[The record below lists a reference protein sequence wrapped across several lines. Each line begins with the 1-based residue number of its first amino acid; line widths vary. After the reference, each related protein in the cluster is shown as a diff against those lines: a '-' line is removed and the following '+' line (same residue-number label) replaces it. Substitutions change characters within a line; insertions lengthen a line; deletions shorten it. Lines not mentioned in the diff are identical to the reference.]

1 MCLRIRKRTVSHCGQ
16 LLDELI
22 EPVLLLPEPSGRSF
36 AVASPEI
43 SFTSISTNAQLAE
56 YCGVSW
62 DELRMLAYANRI
74 KRYTEWLVPK
84 RNGEGLRRISSPMAN
99 LRRVQRVIAK
109 GLSESYSPLKCVYG
123 FVCKRNVAMNALQH
137 VRKRTVLTLDLK
149 DFFPSITAP
158 RVRGLF
164 MKAMGFSQD
173 VADTLTN
180 LVCYEGSLPQG
191 APTSPVISNMIC
203 FKMDRAFINFAANY
217 GLTYTRYADDLV
229 FSSTSAYSAR
239 KMVDQGKNA
248 VDGINQYII
257 DTIEANGF
265 EINERK
271 VHVANRGSR
280 QIVNGIIVNQKC
292 NIRRS
297 QYREFRAL
305 FHRWLTEG
313 YSAAAAVYFGNKKNH
328 CYKIRLLD
336 GDELCDE
343 ETFARHIRG
352 RLDYFS
358 MVVGVNRHPT
368 EPMAK
373 LWTLFHQA
381 THERVPYLTFE
392 KSAVQLSYA
401 FDSKEKNDIDEA
413 EFSGVIIRG
422 ILMTCAHGLPEE
434 SNDKDGEAVSIDIR
448 TEFNDRFSIDISS
461 FKKYTGIDF
470 AFAQLDS
477 KFDKIGVRSVNT
489 AYLPQ
494 AGETIYASGYAGGKK
509 PSHCVRASVLPSR
522 YGNGSIVVDR
532 AFIKGMSGGP
542 VFNSRHEV
550 IGIVLKGSDESSY
563 SREGEFLPFSVVAD
577 LEPFASLE

>member
-1 MCLRIRKRTVSHCGQ
+1 M
-16 LLDELI
+16 
-22 EPVLLLPEPSGRSF
+22 
-36 AVASPEI
+36 ASQEI
-43 SFTSISTNAQLAE
+43 SFTSIATNAQLAE

-62 DELRMLAYANRI
+62 DELKMLAYANRI

-84 RNGEGLRRISSPMAN
+84 RNGEGFRRISSPMAN
-99 LRRVQRVIAK
+99 LRRVQRAIAN
-109 GLSESYSPLKCVYG
+109 GLSEFYSPLKCVYG
-123 FVCKRNVAMNALQH
+123 FVCERNVAMNALQH
-137 VRKRTVLTLDLK
+137 ARKRTVLTLDLK
-149 DFFPSITAP
+149 DFFPSISAP

-164 MKAMGFSQD
+164 MKAMDFPQD

-203 FKMDRAFINFAANY
+203 FKMDRALLNFAANS
-217 GLTYTRYADDLV
+217 GFTYTRYADDLV

-239 KMVDQGKNA
+239 KMVDQGKNV
-248 VDGINQYII
+248 VDGINRFII
-257 DTIEANGF
+257 DTIESNGF

-305 FHRWLTEG
+305 FHRWIREG
-313 YSAAAAVYFGNKKNH
+313 CSSAAAAYFGNKKNH
-328 CYKIRLLD
+328 CYKAKLCD

-343 ETFARHIRG
+343 KSFVRHIRG

-358 MVVGVNRHPT
+358 MVVGVNGHPT

-381 THERVPYLTFE
+381 AHERVPYLTFE
-392 KSAVQLSYA
+392 KSAVQLSYV
-401 FDSKEKNDIDEA
+401 FDSKEKNDAVAA
-413 EFSGVIIRG
+413 ESSGVIVRD
-422 ILMTCAHGLPEE
+422 ILLTCAHGLPEE
-434 SNDKDGEAVSIDIR
+434 STDANGDAVPIEIR
-448 TEFNDRFSIDISS
+448 TAFDERFYIKASS
-461 FKKYTGIDF
+461 FRKCSGFDF
-470 AFAQLDS
+470 AFVLLDA
-477 KFDKIGVRSVNT
+477 KLGNMGVRSINT

-494 AGETIYASGYAGGKK
+494 AGETIYASGYAGGKM
-509 PSHCVRASVLPSR
+509 PSHCVQASVLPNR

-542 VFNSRHEV
+542 VFNTRHEV

-563 SREGEFLPFSVVAD
+563 SRDGEFLPFSAIAD
-577 LEPFASLE
+577 LEPFALLKK

>member
-1 MCLRIRKRTVSHCGQ
+1 M
-16 LLDELI
+16 
-22 EPVLLLPEPSGRSF
+22 
-36 AVASPEI
+36 ASPEI
-43 SFTSISTNAQLAE
+43 RFTSISTNAQLAE

-62 DELRMLAYANRI
+62 DELRMLAYADGI

-84 RNGEGLRRISSPMAN
+84 KNGEGFRRISSPMAN
-99 LRRVQRVIAK
+99 LRRVQRAIAK

-123 FVCKRNVAMNALQH
+123 FVCERNVAMNALQH
-137 VRKRTVLTLDLK
+137 ARKRTVLTLDLK
-149 DFFPSITAP
+149 DFFPSISAS
-158 RVRGLF
+158 RIHGLF
-164 MKAMGFSQD
+164 VKTMGFPQE
-173 VADTLTN
+173 VANTLTN
-180 LVCYEGSLPQG
+180 LVRHEGSLPQG

-203 FKMDRAFINFAANY
+203 FKMDRALLNFAANN

-239 KMVDQGKNA
+239 KMVDQEKNA
-248 VDGINQYII
+248 VCGINHFIT
-257 DTIEANGF
+257 DTIETNGF

-305 FHRWLTEG
+305 FHRWSKEG
-313 YSAAAAVYFGNKKNH
+313 YSAAAAAYFRNKKNH
-328 CYKIRLLD
+328 CYKPKLCD

-352 RLDYFS
+352 RIDYFS
-358 MVVGVNRHPT
+358 MVVGANGHPT

-373 LWTLFHQA
+373 LWTLFHQV

-401 FDSKEKNDIDEA
+401 FDSRETDDVVGA
-413 EFSGVIIRG
+413 DSSGVIIQD
-422 ILMTCAHGLPEE
+422 ILMTCSHGLPKEYI
-434 SNDKDGEAVSIDIR
+434 DKNGDAVSIDIR
-448 TEFNDRFSIDISS
+448 TAFGGSFSIEASR
-461 FKKYTGIDF
+461 FKKYSGFDF
-470 AFAQLDS
+470 AFARLDA
-477 KFDKIGVRSVNT
+477 DYRDLGIQSVNPS
-489 AYLPQ
+489 YMPQ
-494 AGETIYASGYAGGKK
+494 AGETIYASGYAGGNT
-509 PSHCVRASVLPSR
+509 PSHCVQASVLPSR
-522 YGNGSIVVDR
+522 YGNGSVVVDR

-542 VFNSRHEV
+542 VFNTRHEV

-563 SREGEFLPFSVVAD
+563 SRDGEFLPFKSISD
-577 LEPFASLE
+577 FEPFALRK

>member
-1 MCLRIRKRTVSHCGQ
+1 M
-16 LLDELI
+16 
-22 EPVLLLPEPSGRSF
+22 
-36 AVASPEI
+36 ASPEI
-43 SFTSISTNAQLAE
+43 RFTNISTNAQLAE

-62 DELRMLAYANRI
+62 DELRMLAYAKGI

-84 RNGEGLRRISSPMAN
+84 KNGEGFRRISSPMAN
-99 LRRVQRVIAK
+99 LRRVQRAIAK

-123 FVCKRNVAMNALQH
+123 FVCERNVAMNALQH
-137 VRKRTVLTLDLK
+137 TRRRTVLTLDLK
-149 DFFPSITAP
+149 DFFPSISAP

-164 MKAMGFSQD
+164 IKAMDFPQD

-180 LVCYEGSLPQG
+180 LVCHEGSLPQG

-203 FKMDRAFINFAANY
+203 FKMDRALLYFAANS

-239 KMVDQGKNA
+239 KMVDQGKSA
-248 VDGINQYII
+248 VCGINHFIT

-305 FHRWLTEG
+305 FHRWSKED
-313 YSAAAAVYFGNKKNH
+313 YSAAAAAYFRNKKNH
-328 CYKIRLLD
+328 CYKPKLCN

-343 ETFARHIRG
+343 RTFARHIRG

-358 MVVGVNRHPT
+358 MVVGVNGHPT

-373 LWTLFHQA
+373 LWTLFHQV

-401 FDSKEKNDIDEA
+401 FDSRETDDVVGA
-413 EFSGVIIRG
+413 DSSGVIIQD
-422 ILMTCAHGLPEE
+422 ILMTCSHGLPKERI
-434 SNDKDGEAVSIDIR
+434 DKNGDAVSISIR
-448 TEFNDRFSIDISS
+448 TAFGESFSIEASR
-461 FKKYTGIDF
+461 FKKYSGFDF
-470 AFAQLDS
+470 AFARLNADYSDLGIQ
-477 KFDKIGVRSVNT
+477 SVNPS
-489 AYLPQ
+489 YMPQ
-494 AGETIYASGYAGGKK
+494 AGETIYASGYAGGNT
-509 PSHCVRASVLPSR
+509 PSHCVQASVLPSR
-522 YGNGSIVVDR
+522 YGNGSVVVDR

-542 VFNSRHEV
+542 VFNTRHEV

-563 SREGEFLPFSVVAD
+563 SRDGEFLPFSAITN
-577 LEPFASLE
+577 LEPFASLKCDGHV

>member
-1 MCLRIRKRTVSHCGQ
+1 MASHDTSFIR
-16 LLDELI
+16 
-22 EPVLLLPEPSGRSF
+22 
-36 AVASPEI
+36 
-43 SFTSISTNAQLAE
+43 ISTTTELAE

-62 DELRMLAYANRI
+62 DELRMLAYAVGI

-84 RNGEGLRRISSPMAN
+84 KNGEGYRRISSPMAN
-99 LRRVQRVIAK
+99 LRRVQRAIAK
-109 GLSESYSPLKCVYG
+109 GLSEFYRPPDCVYG
-123 FVCKRNVAMNALQH
+123 FVCKRNVALNALRH
-137 VRKRTVLTLDLK
+137 ARKRTVLTIDLK
-149 DFFPSITAP
+149 DFFPSISAS
-158 RVRGLF
+158 RVYGLF
-164 MKAMGFSQD
+164 FKTMDFPKE
-173 VADTLTN
+173 VAHSLTN

-191 APTSPVISNMIC
+191 APTSPIISNMIC
-203 FKMDRAFINFAANY
+203 FKMDRALLNFAANN

-248 VDGINQYII
+248 VDGINHFIT

-305 FHRWLTEG
+305 FHRWSKVG
-313 YSAAAAVYFGNKKNH
+313 YPAAATAYFGNKKNH
-328 CYKIRLLD
+328 CYKPKLCD

-343 ETFARHIRG
+343 ITFARHIRG

-358 MVVGVNRHPT
+358 MVVGVNGHPT

-401 FDSKEKNDIDEA
+401 FDSKEKDDVVGA
-413 EFSGVIIRG
+413 DSSGVIIQG
-422 ILMTCAHGLPEE
+422 ILITCSHGLPKECI
-434 SNDKDGEAVSIDIR
+434 DKNGDAVSIDIR
-448 TEFNDRFSIDISS
+448 TAFGESFSIEASR
-461 FKKYTGIDF
+461 FTKYSGFDF
-470 AFAQLDS
+470 AFARLDAD
-477 KFDKIGVRSVNT
+477 FGDLGIQSVNPR
-489 AYLPQ
+489 YMPQ
-494 AGETIYASGYAGGKK
+494 AGETIYASGYAGGNA
-509 PSHCVRASVLPSR
+509 PSHCVQASVLPSR
-522 YGNGSIVVDR
+522 YGNGNVVVDR

-542 VFNSRHEV
+542 VFNTRHEV

-563 SREGEFLPFSVVAD
+563 SKDGEFLPFKSISD
-577 LEPFASLE
+577 FEPFALHK

>member
-1 MCLRIRKRTVSHCGQ
+1 M
-16 LLDELI
+16 
-22 EPVLLLPEPSGRSF
+22 
-36 AVASPEI
+36 ASPEI
-43 SFTSISTNAQLAE
+43 KFTNISSNAQLAE

-62 DELRMLAYANRI
+62 DELRMLAYAEGI

-84 RNGEGLRRISSPMAN
+84 KNGEGFRRISSPMAN
-99 LRRVQRVIAK
+99 LRRVQRSIAK

-123 FVCKRNVAMNALQH
+123 FVCERNVALNALQH
-137 VRKRTVLTLDLK
+137 TRKRTVLTLDLK
-149 DFFPSITAP
+149 DFFPSISAP

-164 MKAMGFSQD
+164 IKAMDFPQD

-180 LVCYEGSLPQG
+180 LVCHEGSLPQG

-203 FKMDRAFINFAANY
+203 FKMDRALLYFAANS

-239 KMVDQGKNA
+239 KMVDQGKN
-248 VDGINQYII
+248 VVSGINRFII
-257 DTIEANGF
+257 NTIKTNGF

-305 FHRWLTEG
+305 FHRWLTED
-313 YSAAAAVYFGNKKNH
+313 YSAAASPYFRNKKNH
-328 CYKIRLLD
+328 CYKAKLCD

-343 ETFARHIRG
+343 KAFARHIRG

-358 MVVGVNRHPT
+358 MVVGVNGRPT

-401 FDSKEKNDIDEA
+401 FDSKKKDDTVVA
-413 EFSGVIIRG
+413 ESSGVIARD
-422 ILMTCAHGLPEE
+422 ILITCAHGLPEE
-434 SNDKDGEAVSIDIR
+434 ITDMNGDVVTIEIR
-448 TEFNDRFSIDISS
+448 TAFDDKFSIEASS
-461 FKKYTGIDF
+461 FRKYSGFDF
-470 AFAQLDS
+470 AFVQLDA
-477 KFDKIGVRSVNT
+477 KLGNTGVRSINT
-489 AYLPQ
+489 AYFPQ
-494 AGETIYASGYAGGKK
+494 AGETIYASGYAGGKM
-509 PSHCVRASVLPSR
+509 PSHCVQASVLPSR

-542 VFNSRHEV
+542 VFNTRHEV
-550 IGIVLKGSDESSY
+550 VGIVLKGSDESSY
-563 SREGEFLPFSVVAD
+563 SRDGEFLPFSAIAS
-577 LEPFASLE
+577 LEPFASLKK

>member
-1 MCLRIRKRTVSHCGQ
+1 M
-16 LLDELI
+16 
-22 EPVLLLPEPSGRSF
+22 
-36 AVASPEI
+36 ASPEI
-43 SFTSISTNAQLAE
+43 SFTSIATNAQLAE

-62 DELRMLAYANRI
+62 DELKMLAYANRI

-84 RNGEGLRRISSPMAN
+84 RNGEGFRRISSPMAN
-99 LRRVQRVIAK
+99 LRRVQRAIAK

-137 VRKRTVLTLDLK
+137 TRKRTVLTLDLK
-149 DFFPSITAP
+149 DFFPSISAP

-164 MKAMGFSQD
+164 MKAMDFPQD

-203 FKMDRAFINFAANY
+203 FRMDRALLNFAANS

-239 KMVDQGKNA
+239 KMVDWGKNA
-248 VDGINQYII
+248 VDGVNRFII
-257 DTIEANGF
+257 DTIESNGF

-280 QIVNGIIVNQKC
+280 QTVNGIIVNQKC

-305 FHRWLTEG
+305 FHRWLTED
-313 YSAAAAVYFGNKKNH
+313 YSAAASAYLGSKNNH
-328 CYKIRLLD
+328 CYKAKLCD

-343 ETFARHIRG
+343 KAFARHIRG

-358 MVVGVNRHPT
+358 MVVGVNGRPT

-373 LWTLFHQA
+373 LWALFHQA

-401 FDSKEKNDIDEA
+401 FDSKEKDDVDGA
-413 EFSGVIIRG
+413 DSSGVIIQD
-422 ILMTCAHGLPEE
+422 ILMTCSHGLPKECV
-434 SNDKDGEAVSIDIR
+434 DKNGDAVSIEVR
-448 TEFNDRFSIDISS
+448 TAFNNRFSIEASS
-461 FKKYTGIDF
+461 FKKYQGIDF
-470 AFAQLDS
+470 AFARLDA
-477 KFDKIGVRSVNT
+477 DYNDLGIRSVNSR
-489 AYLPQ
+489 YMPQ
-494 AGETIYASGYAGGKK
+494 AGETIYASGYAGGNT
-509 PSHCVRASVLPSR
+509 PSHCVQASVLPSR
-522 YGNGSIVVDR
+522 YGNGSVVVDR
-532 AFIKGMSGGP
+532 TFIKGMSGGP
-542 VFNSRHEV
+542 VFNTRHEV

-563 SREGEFLPFSVVAD
+563 SRDGEFLPFSAIAD
-577 LEPFASLE
+577 LEPFVSLKK

>member
-1 MCLRIRKRTVSHCGQ
+1 M
-16 LLDELI
+16 
-22 EPVLLLPEPSGRSF
+22 
-36 AVASPEI
+36 ASPEI
-43 SFTSISTNAQLAE
+43 RFTNISTNAQLAE

-62 DELRMLAYANRI
+62 DELRMLAYAEGI

-84 RNGEGLRRISSPMAN
+84 KNGEGFRRISSPMAN
-99 LRRVQRVIAK
+99 LRRVQRAITK
-109 GLSESYSPLKCVYG
+109 GLSESYSPLKCVHG
-123 FVCKRNVAMNALQH
+123 FVCERNVAMNALQH
-137 VRKRTVLTLDLK
+137 TRKRTVLTLDLK
-149 DFFPSITAP
+149 DFFPSISAP

-164 MKAMGFSQD
+164 MKAMNFPQD

-180 LVCYEGSLPQG
+180 LVCHEGSLPQG

-203 FKMDRAFINFAANY
+203 FKMDRALLNFAANN

-248 VDGINQYII
+248 VCGINHFIT

-305 FHRWLTEG
+305 FHRWIKEG
-313 YSAAAAVYFGNKKNH
+313 YSAAAAAYFGNKKNR
-328 CYKIRLLD
+328 CYKAKLCD

-343 ETFARHIRG
+343 KSFVRHIRG
-352 RLDYFS
+352 RLDYYS
-358 MVVGVNRHPT
+358 MVVGVNGHPT

-373 LWTLFHQA
+373 LWTLFHKA
-381 THERVPYLTFE
+381 AHERVPYLTFE
-392 KSAVQLSYA
+392 NSAVQLSYV
-401 FDSKEKNDIDEA
+401 FDSKEVNDTVAA
-413 EFSGVIIRG
+413 ESSGVIVRD
-422 ILMTCAHGLPEE
+422 ILITCAHGLPEE
-434 SNDKDGEAVSIDIR
+434 CTDMNGNVVSIEIR
-448 TEFNDRFSIDISS
+448 TAFDDKFSIEAPS
-461 FKKYTGIDF
+461 FRKCSGFDF
-470 AFAQLDS
+470 AFARLDT
-477 KFDKIGVRSVNT
+477 KLDNMGVRSINT

-509 PSHCVRASVLPSR
+509 PSHCVQASVLPGR

-542 VFNSRHEV
+542 VFNTRHEV

-563 SREGEFLPFSVVAD
+563 SRDGEFLPFSAIEG
-577 LEPFASLE
+577 LEPFSSLKK

>member
-1 MCLRIRKRTVSHCGQ
+1 M
-16 LLDELI
+16 
-22 EPVLLLPEPSGRSF
+22 
-36 AVASPEI
+36 ASPEI
-43 SFTSISTNAQLAE
+43 RFTNISTNAQLAE

-62 DELRMLAYANRI
+62 DELRMLAYAEGI

-84 RNGEGLRRISSPMAN
+84 KNGEGFRRISSPMAN
-99 LRRVQRVIAK
+99 LRRVQRAIAK

-123 FVCKRNVAMNALQH
+123 FVCERNVAMNALQH
-137 VRKRTVLTLDLK
+137 TRKRTVLTLDLK
-149 DFFPSITAP
+149 DFFPSISAP

-164 MKAMGFSQD
+164 IKAMDYPQD

-180 LVCYEGSLPQG
+180 LVCHEGSLPQG

-203 FKMDRAFINFAANY
+203 FKMDRALLNFAANS

-239 KMVDQGKNA
+239 KMVDQGKSA
-248 VDGINQYII
+248 VYGINHFIT

-305 FHRWLTEG
+305 FHTWSKED
-313 YSAAAAVYFGNKKNH
+313 YSAAAAAYFRNKKNH
-328 CYKIRLLD
+328 CYKPKLCD

-343 ETFARHIRG
+343 RTFARHIRG
-352 RLDYFS
+352 RLDYYS
-358 MVVGVNRHPT
+358 MVVGVNGHPT

-373 LWTLFHQA
+373 LWTLFHQV

-401 FDSKEKNDIDEA
+401 FESKEKNDIVVA
-413 EFSGVIIRG
+413 ESSGVIVRD
-422 ILMTCAHGLPEE
+422 ILITCAHGLPDEI
-434 SNDKDGEAVSIDIR
+434 SDMSGDFVSIDIR
-448 TEFNDRFSIDISS
+448 TAFDDRFSIKASS
-461 FKKYTGIDF
+461 FRKYSGFDF
-470 AFAQLDS
+470 AFAQLDA
-477 KFDKIGVRSVNT
+477 KLGNMGVCSVNT

-494 AGETIYASGYAGGKK
+494 AGETVYASGYAGGKK
-509 PSHCVRASVLPSR
+509 PPHCVQASVLPGR
-522 YGNGSIVVDR
+522 YGNGSIVVNR

-542 VFNSRHEV
+542 VFNTRHEV

-563 SREGEFLPFSVVAD
+563 SRDGEFLPFSTIAD
-577 LEPFASLE
+577 LEPFVSLNK